1 MSIDLAAHD
10 CVAQALGRLPAY
22 LNRQRWRELVEVIA
36 SEIQELDDAVVAV
49 VAQLHL
55 DRAEGAQL
63 DLIGNRVNEDRG
75 GRADADY
82 RAGIRIR
89 IAVNRSRGLAEDVIR
104 VARLVLASPAP
115 AGTVELQTVGA
126 AAASLAIGGTT
137 APDPAVVTS
146 ILAFAKA
153 TVAAGVRL
161 AVTSSSVPDAETFRL
176 AGTTPATTPYLDL
189 APICGSGFTT
199 RVGYRYFGAADDV
212 GSDLAFIADDRG
224 TATRISQAEWADAV
238 ARGHHA
244 VVHGCKTGKTSL
256 ADYFAD
262 YAGYSSP
269 GAAITADIQ
278 YNRDIMVS
286 EGLDPD
292 GLGRTVYV
300 FPQGKHQPNL
310 TTAGDL
316 TISNALDALGFVGG
330 RMARV
335 QNAIIVNGG
344 WSGAARYLPIIGHS
358 WSSGD
363 EAGNVAAIISTMQ
376 DEIAA
381 GRSVVLMFHEVRASP
396 SANEHITSANL
407 EAIVSA
413 AATLV
418 RAGSARPGRLTD
430 LVYELVSYTSPVHI
444 GY

>member
-212 GSDLAFIADDRG
+212 GSDLAFIADASAPNAG
-224 TATRISQAEWADAV
+224 AFFPGLNAEFLFKPGVTTIADFEAAV
-238 ARGHHA
+238 A
-244 VVHGCKTGKTSL
+244 
-256 ADYFAD
+256 ADPSGLLFIVTA
-262 YAGYSSP
+262 STVP
-269 GAAITADIQ
+269 GAI
-278 YNRDIMVS
+278 V
-286 EGLDPD
+286 DPD
-292 GLGRTVYV
+292 
-300 FPQGKHQPNL
+300 
-310 TTAGDL
+310 
-316 TISNALDALGFVGG
+316 DAFGATPFEGG
-330 RMARV
+330 
-335 QNAIIVNGG
+335 
-344 WSGAARYLPIIGHS
+344 
-358 WSSGD
+358 
-363 EAGNVAAIISTMQ
+363 
-376 DEIAA
+376 
-381 GRSVVLMFHEVRASP
+381 
-396 SANEHITSANL
+396 
-407 EAIVSA
+407 SA
-413 AATLV
+413 AAGE
-418 RAGSARPGRLTD
+418 ADGDGFASSAPRLTLAGYLLTPLSGSGFTTIIGARVFDGSNSELTLSFIADAGAPSTGALQTGGYPD
-430 LVYELVSYTSPVHI
+430 LEFLFQDGVTTIADFEAAVAGDASDYLFLARASTVSGVLVAPDDEFFNAGFFGVTGNPGGKFASVQE
-444 GY
+444 